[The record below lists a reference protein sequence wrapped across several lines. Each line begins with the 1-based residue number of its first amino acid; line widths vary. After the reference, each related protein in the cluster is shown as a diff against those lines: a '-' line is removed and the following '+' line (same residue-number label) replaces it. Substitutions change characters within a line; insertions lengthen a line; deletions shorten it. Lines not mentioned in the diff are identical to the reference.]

1 LDPEQ
6 YNQYLETRA
15 QRSSVHEM
23 LEAIEHSLQSGR
35 HLEGWPLVS
44 RNEVPTIDAE
54 AGELLYPLAN
64 GQCFRIRVSEV
75 DDLGSD
81 DPP

>member
-1 LDPEQ
+1 MDPNQ
-6 YNQYLETRA
+6 YDQYLETMA
-15 QRSSVHEM
+15 ERSSIHEI
-23 LEAIEHSLQSGR
+23 LEAIQHGLQSGR

-44 RNEVPTIDAE
+44 TNEAPTIDDE

-75 DDLGSD
+75 GDLGSD

>member
-1 LDPEQ
+1 MDPEQ
-6 YNQYLETRA
+6 YDQYLETRA
-15 QRSSVHEM
+15 QRTSVHEM
-23 LEAIEHSLQSGR
+23 LEAIEHGLQSGR

-54 AGELLYPLAN
+54 VGELLYPLAN

-75 DDLGSD
+75 DDLGLD